1 MQYKKD
7 EPLTTN
13 LEVEIT
19 AKEPFASMHVPIRI
33 LAETPSKEHQV
44 TLNCPW
50 SSKPIPVMLCFTC
63 PLSSTWRLHTA
74 QHRKFVQVTVM
85 GQCDKTLVLQ
95 SPSLS
100 VGDGCKVQDLS
111 PSSSQVGFCLQ
122 CA

>member
-19 AKEPFASMHVPIRI
+19 ETAPFSSTYIPVRI

-44 TLNCPW
+44 TLSCPW
-50 SSKPIPVMLCFTC
+50 SAKPIPVVLCFTC

-74 QHRKFVQVTVM
+74 QHRKFVQVTVT
-85 GQCDKTLVLQ
+85 GQCNKTLVLE
-95 SPSLS
+95 SPNLKA
-100 VGDGCKVQDLS
+100 GDGCKVQDLN
-111 PSSSQVGFCLQ
+111 PSSSQVD
-122 CA
+122 